1 MTERVG
7 SDQTAANEDL
17 SSAMQLVMLRS
28 QWQTLSHE
36 IIDLEAQSSP
46 NQLLV
51 QRLKH
56 EKLHVKEL
64 IKRLE
69 DEMIPDLNA

>member
-1 MTERVG
+1 MTERAG
-7 SDQTAANEDL
+7 SDQTAANDDL
-17 SSAMQLVMLRS
+17 SPAMQLVTLRS
-28 QWQTLSHE
+28 QWRTLNHE
-36 IIDLEAQSSP
+36 IIELEAQSSP

-56 EKLHVKEL
+56 DKSNLKEL